1 MSDPLEMSDVHA
13 LRAVS
18 GWIDLGNLVEA
29 ERELGQIPV
38 QRRHHPDVLETEWL
52 LTAAR
57 RDWNRSLT
65 IAELLVAIAPGRPGA
80 WIHRAFAL
88 RRADGG
94 GLTRAREV
102 LLEACDRFP
111 DEAVIPYNLAC
122 YAAQLGELDDARRW
136 LETARQR
143 GGSALIQE
151 MALADSDLL
160 PLRDEIRKWK
170 TKTKNR

>member
-1 MSDPLEMSDVHA
+1 MSDSLEMSDVHR

-29 ERELGQIPV
+29 ELELGQIPAR
-38 QRRHHPDVLETEWL
+38 RRHHPDVLETEWL

-65 IAELLVAIAPGRPGA
+65 IAELLVSVAPDRPGG

-88 RRADGG
+88 RRAEGG

-102 LLEACDRFP
+102 LLEAHARFP
-111 DEAVIPYNLAC
+111 EEAVIPYNLAC
-122 YAAQLGELDDARRW
+122 YAAQLGEIEDARRW
-136 LETARQR
+136 LDTARQR
-143 GGSALIQE
+143 GGTPLIRD

-160 PLRDEIRKWK
+160 PLREEIRKWK
-170 TKTKNR
+170 TKKP